1 MADPHWTSY
10 VGMVTGIL
18 GAVTGIAG
26 AILGCMSYKKS
37 NQIKALDLRIEL
49 KRALANT
56 VYDFKKLNDQMTQG
70 NKSRIA
76 VSSAIGAFRSG
87 MMEKWKKEFENDQ
100 ETSYELSKEIP
111 DENTDYDTLNTKGL
125 ETELIKLHRIQRRIQ
140 TLTEKYDAAM
150 EWDNEQRKHLRE
162 DRIERAK

>member
-70 NKSRIA
+70 NKSRIS
-76 VSSAIGAFRSG
+76 VSSAIGAFRSV
-87 MMEKWKKEFENDQ
+87 MM
-100 ETSYELSKEIP
+100 
-111 DENTDYDTLNTKGL
+111 
-125 ETELIKLHRIQRRIQ
+125 
-140 TLTEKYDAAM
+140 
-150 EWDNEQRKHLRE
+150 
-162 DRIERAK
+162 